1 MLKALLKKQLMEL
14 NSFYF
19 FDRKNG
25 KRRTKTGIVLFG
37 ILYAL
42 LFLMLAGSFAVV
54 SFGLSVMLQTEQPWL
69 YYCYTGLIAL
79 LLGTV
84 GSAFSTYAALYKAK
98 DNDLLLSMPIPPGYI
113 VLARLA
119 GVFFMGLLYESLVLI
134 PAIVVHFI
142 QTGVTVSTL
151 LGSILLWVTIAVL
164 ITALSALLGYAVAQI
179 ASRIKKNKSA
189 VTVAASLIFI
199 VVYYGLVSKSGNL
212 ITNLVDNSEAAGE
225 SIRAWAHPLYAM
237 GMAGEGSPLY
247 MLLWTAGVLLVAV
260 LTWLLLR
267 HSFLH
272 LNLSKDEGVKQ
283 AYREESIQ
291 ASSVDKALFRKELK
305 RLLNSPTYLL
315 NAGLGSF
322 LMPVAGIAAVVLAPR
337 MRETLAILPP
347 EITSLFPML
356 AAVACAMVSGTV
368 LITAPSISIEGK
380 TIWIPQSLPIPAK
393 KLFSAKIRLHMLFSA
408 PSALLMLAGFGWAL
422 RLRWTGLLF
431 AAVFII
437 CFTMF
442 SAVAG
447 LCLNLK
453 MPNLTWTNETV
464 AVKQG
469 MAVGICIFGA
479 WILAIGFGV
488 LGFVLSDR
496 ISPTNYLLIGSAV
509 LILLRR
515 LLDEWLKRRGAK
527 IFSELHV

>member
-25 KRRTKTGIVLFG
+25 KRRTKAGIVLFG

-42 LFLMLAGSFAVV
+42 LFLMLAFAFGVM
-54 SFGLSVMLQTEQPWL
+54 SFGLSALLQTGVPWM
-69 YYCYTGLIAL
+69 YYCYSGLASL
-79 LLGTV
+79 LLGTL

-113 VLARLA
+113 VLVRLA
-119 GVFFMGLLYESLVLI
+119 GVFFMGLLYESLMLI
-134 PAIVVHFI
+134 PAIVVRFL
-142 QTGVTVSTL
+142 QPGVTAAVVI
-151 LGSILLWVTIAVL
+151 GSILLWVTIAVL

-199 VVYYGLVSKSGNL
+199 VVYYGLVSKSGDL
-212 ITNLVDNSEAAGE
+212 VTNLLDNSESAGA
-225 SIRAWAHPLYAM
+225 SIRTWAHPLYVM
-237 GMAGEGSPLY
+237 GMAGEGHWLY
-247 MLLWTAGVLLVAV
+247 MLLWTAGVALVAA

-267 HSFLH
+267 RSFLH
-272 LNLSKDEGVKQ
+272 LNLSKDEGVRQ

-291 ASSVDKALFRKELK
+291 SSSVDKALFRKELK

-315 NAGLGSF
+315 NAALGTF
-322 LMPVAGIAAVVLAPR
+322 LMPVAGIVAVVLAPR
-337 MRETLAILPP
+337 MRETLAILS
-347 EITSLFPML
+347 EEFTSLLPVL
-356 AAVACAMVSGTV
+356 AAAACAMASGIV
-368 LITAPSISIEGK
+368 VITAPSISIEGK
-380 TIWIPQSLPIPAK
+380 TIWIPQSLPIPAE

-464 AVKQG
+464 AVKQS
-469 MAVGICIFGA
+469 MAVGVCIFGA

-527 IFSELHV
+527 ILSGLHA